1 MLRAWCRYLLLLAVC
16 ALLYIF
22 LGGYLFLIIL
32 TGVIALPLIS
42 LFAMLISSN
51 HLQVDFQRRKEGSYF
66 YCASGK
72 WFPLAQ
78 LKINIQQENIFL
90 DEQTQ
95 DNLTLF
101 TSDTIVYVPMIAHEA
116 TMGKIR
122 LCFDGFVLQDMLGL
136 FQRHYHSH
144 QKRTY
149 YLYPHATGT
158 TISSQI
164 HDILQDQEHVYEGHI
179 QHGGILEDT
188 HEVKEYQPG
197 DDLRHIHHKLSYKL
211 AKTMIRTFASYQQ
224 EQLLV
229 YLDLHG
235 SVEECEQVLG
245 HFYACAIEW
254 IQRSMSAIVCW
265 NSKDGNL
272 EQEVYDKASL
282 KRCLQA
288 ILAHPKAEE
297 EDNVLYRSQL
307 GTHVCIRSS
316 GIETSMDEKGSDVH
330 A

>member
-101 TSDTIVYVPMIAHEA
+101 TSDTIV
-116 TMGKIR
+116 
-122 LCFDGFVLQDMLGL
+122 
-136 FQRHYHSH
+136 
-144 QKRTY
+144 
-149 YLYPHATGT
+149 
-158 TISSQI
+158 
-164 HDILQDQEHVYEGHI
+164 
-179 QHGGILEDT
+179 
-188 HEVKEYQPG
+188 
-197 DDLRHIHHKLSYKL
+197 
-211 AKTMIRTFASYQQ
+211 
-224 EQLLV
+224 
-229 YLDLHG
+229 
-235 SVEECEQVLG
+235 
-245 HFYACAIEW
+245 
-254 IQRSMSAIVCW
+254 
-265 NSKDGNL
+265 
-272 EQEVYDKASL
+272 
-282 KRCLQA
+282 
-288 ILAHPKAEE
+288 
-297 EDNVLYRSQL
+297 
-307 GTHVCIRSS
+307 
-316 GIETSMDEKGSDVH
+316 
-330 A
+330 

>member
-149 YLYPHATGT
+149 YLYPHATGA

-224 EQLLV
+224 E
-229 YLDLHG
+229 HA
-235 SVEECEQVLG
+235 
-245 HFYACAIEW
+245 HFFRRIFLTNG
-254 IQRSMSAIVCW
+254 VC
-265 NSKDGNL
+265 
-272 EQEVYDKASL
+272 
-282 KRCLQA
+282 
-288 ILAHPKAEE
+288 
-297 EDNVLYRSQL
+297 
-307 GTHVCIRSS
+307 
-316 GIETSMDEKGSDVH
+316 
-330 A
+330 